1 VDREPCGRGLG
12 VCTGVVVGTV
22 DLGTLGG
29 TYSQAT
35 AVSSDVVVGV
45 SSTAGDLDGHAFAY
59 DLAAPSPA
67 MRDLGRLGAFQYSR
81 QWR

>member
-1 VDREPCGRGLG
+1 
-12 VCTGVVVGTV
+12 
-22 DLGTLGG
+22 
-29 TYSQAT
+29 
-35 AVSSDVVVGV
+35 VSSDVVVGV